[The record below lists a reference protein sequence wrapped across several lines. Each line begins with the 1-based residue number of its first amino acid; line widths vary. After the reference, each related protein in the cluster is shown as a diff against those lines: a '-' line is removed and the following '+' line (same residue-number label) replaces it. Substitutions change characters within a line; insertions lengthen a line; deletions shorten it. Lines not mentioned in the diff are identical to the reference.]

1 MTEKLYDKDS
11 RLKEFTGTV
20 LSCKKTGEK
29 YAVTL
34 NRTAFFPEGGGQQSD
49 RGYIGGAYISDVQ
62 IKNGEI
68 LHFAD
73 KPLSVGQAYD
83 CKLDF
88 DFRFRNMQNH
98 SGEHI
103 ISGIVHRLYGFNNV
117 GFHLGAEMT
126 MDFDG
131 ELTRRQLDEIEDLAN
146 KAVYENLPVKAYYPT
161 DEELKQLDYRSKL
174 DLKENVRIV
183 EIKGVDVCACC
194 APHVKATGEIGII
207 KILDFEKY
215 KGGVRLIVKC
225 GADALRDYR
234 EKYKNVLEISNLLS
248 AKQFEVSAAVVRL
261 NEQLSAEKAA
271 AAALKKRL
279 IAEKAAGF
287 EPDTDKT
294 AVFENGLDIKE
305 LQLLADALCQKAGG
319 IRGAFSGADGAFSFA
334 ICGGETALGNFF
346 AKFKAA
352 FNTRGGGRNGI
363 RQGTV
368 CADRAEIEGLFKE

>member
-1 MTEKLYDKDS
+1 M
-11 RLKEFTGTV
+11 
-20 LSCKKTGEK
+20 
-29 YAVTL
+29 
-34 NRTAFFPEGGGQQSD
+34 
-49 RGYIGGAYISDVQ
+49 Q

-103 ISGIVHRLYGFNNV
+103 ISGIIHRLYGFNNV

-131 ELTRRQLDEIEDLAN
+131 ELTRQQLDEIEDLAN

-194 APHVKATGEIGII
+194 APHVRATGEIGII

-234 EKYKNVLEISNLLS
+234 EKYKSVLEISNLLS
-248 AKQFEVSAAVVRL
+248 AKQPEVSLSVVKL

-287 EPDTDKT
+287 APDTDKT

-305 LQLLADALCQKAGG
+305 LQLLADALCKKAGG

-334 ICGGETALGNFF
+334 ICGEETALGDFF
-346 AKFKAA
+346 AEFKAA

-368 CADRAEIEGLFKE
+368 CADRAEIERLFTE

>member
-11 RLKEFTGTV
+11 HLKEFTGTV
-20 LSCKKTGEK
+20 LSCKKMGEK
-29 YAVTL
+29 YAATL

-49 RGYIGGAYISDVQ
+49 RGYLGDAYISDVQ

-183 EIKGVDVCACC
+183 EIEGVDVCACC
-194 APHVKATGEIGII
+194 APHVKATGEIGVI

-248 AKQFEVSAAVVRL
+248 AKQPTVSAAVVRL
-261 NEQLSAEKAA
+261 NDQLSAEKAET
-271 AAALKKRL
+271 AALKKRL

-287 EPDTDKT
+287 APDTDKT

-334 ICGGETALGNFF
+334 ICGEETALGNFF

-368 CADRAEIEGLFKE
+368 CAERAEIEGLFKE

>member
-11 RLKEFTGTV
+11 HLKEFTGTV
-20 LSCKKTGEK
+20 LSCKKMGEK
-29 YAVTL
+29 YAATL

-49 RGYIGGAYISDVQ
+49 RGYLGDAYISDVQ

-194 APHVKATGEIGII
+194 APHVKATGEIGVI

-248 AKQFEVSAAVVRL
+248 AKQPTVSAAVVRL
-261 NEQLSAEKAA
+261 NDQLSAEKAET
-271 AAALKKRL
+271 AALKKRL

-287 EPDTDKT
+287 APDTDKT

-334 ICGGETALGNFF
+334 ICGEETALGNFF

-368 CADRAEIEGLFKE
+368 CAERAEIEGLFKE

>member
-11 RLKEFTGTV
+11 HLKEFTGTV

-334 ICGGETALGNFF
+334 ICGEETALGNFF

>member
-11 RLKEFTGTV
+11 HLKEFTGTV

-146 KAVYENLPVKAYYPT
+146 KAVCENLPVKAYYPT

-194 APHVKATGEIGII
+194 APHVKATGEIGVI

-261 NEQLSAEKAA
+261 NEQLSAEKAET
-271 AAALKKRL
+271 AALKKRL
-279 IAEKAAGF
+279 IAEKATGF
-287 EPDTDKT
+287 APDTDKT

-305 LQLLADALCQKAGG
+305 LQLLADALCKKAGG
-319 IRGAFSGADGAFSFA
+319 IRGAFSGADGAFAFA
-334 ICGGETALGNFF
+334 ICGEETALGEFF

-368 CADRAEIEGLFKE
+368 CADRAEIERLFKE

>member
-11 RLKEFTGTV
+11 HLKEFTGTV
-20 LSCKKTGEK
+20 LSCEKTGEK

-49 RGYIGGAYISDVQ
+49 RGYIGDAYISDVQ

-161 DEELKQLDYRSKL
+161 DEELKSLDYRSKL
-174 DLKENVRIV
+174 DLKEDVRIV

-248 AKQFEVSAAVVRL
+248 AKQFEVSVAVVRL

-287 EPDTDKT
+287 APDTDKT

-305 LQLLADALCQKAGG
+305 LQLLADALCKKAGG

-334 ICGGETALGNFF
+334 ICGEETALGEFF

>member
-11 RLKEFTGTV
+11 HLKEFTGTV

-62 IKNGEI
+62 MKNGEI

-146 KAVYENLPVKAYYPT
+146 KAVYENLPVKAFYPT

-194 APHVKATGEIGII
+194 APHVKATGEIGVI

-248 AKQFEVSAAVVRL
+248 AKQFEVSSAVVRL

>member
-11 RLKEFTGTV
+11 HLKEFTGTV

-83 CKLDF
+83 CKPDF

-194 APHVKATGEIGII
+194 APHVKATGEIGVI

-215 KGGVRLIVKC
+215 KGGVRLLVKC

-248 AKQFEVSAAVVRL
+248 AKQPTVSAAVVRL
-261 NEQLSAEKAA
+261 NEQLSAEKAET
-271 AAALKKRL
+271 AALKKRL

-287 EPDTDKT
+287 APDTDKT

-305 LQLLADALCQKAGG
+305 LQLLADALCKKAGG
-319 IRGAFSGADGAFSFA
+319 IRGAFSGADGAFAFA
-334 ICGGETALGNFF
+334 ICGEETALGEFF

>member
-11 RLKEFTGTV
+11 HLKEFTGTV

-131 ELTRRQLDEIEDLAN
+131 ELTRRQIDEIEDLAN

-161 DEELKQLDYRSKL
+161 DEELKSLDYRSKL
-174 DLKENVRIV
+174 DLKKNVRIV

-215 KGGVRLIVKC
+215 KGGVRLFVKC

-248 AKQFEVSAAVVRL
+248 AKQPTVSAAVIKL
-261 NEQLSAEKAA
+261 NGQLSAEKAA

-279 IAEKAAGF
+279 IAEKAACF
-287 EPDTDKT
+287 APDTDKT

-305 LQLLADALCQKAGG
+305 LQLLADALCKKAGG

-334 ICGGETALGNFF
+334 ICGEESALGEFF

-368 CADRAEIEGLFKE
+368 CADRSEIEGLFKE

>member
-194 APHVKATGEIGII
+194 APHVKATGEIGVI

-248 AKQFEVSAAVVRL
+248 AKQPTVSSAVVRL

-334 ICGGETALGNFF
+334 ICGEETTLGEFF
-346 AKFKAA
+346 TKFKAA

>member
-11 RLKEFTGTV
+11 HLKEFTGTV

-49 RGYIGGAYISDVQ
+49 RGYIGDAYISDVQ

-161 DEELKQLDYRSKL
+161 DEELKSLDYRSKL
-174 DLKENVRIV
+174 DLKEDVRIV

-248 AKQFEVSAAVVRL
+248 AKQFEVSVAVVRL

-287 EPDTDKT
+287 APDTDKT

-305 LQLLADALCQKAGG
+305 LQLLADALCKKAGG

-334 ICGGETALGNFF
+334 ICGEETALGEFF

-352 FNTRGGGRNGI
+352 FNARGGGRNGI

>member
-11 RLKEFTGTV
+11 HLKEFTGTV

-161 DEELKQLDYRSKL
+161 DEELKSLDYRSKL
-174 DLKENVRIV
+174 DFKENVRIV

-194 APHVKATGEIGII
+194 APHVKATGEIGVI

-215 KGGVRLIVKC
+215 KGGVRLLVKC

-261 NEQLSAEKAA
+261 NEQLSAEKAET
-271 AAALKKRL
+271 AALKKRL

-287 EPDTDKT
+287 APDTDKT

-319 IRGAFSGADGAFSFA
+319 ICGAFSGADGAFSFA
-334 ICGGETALGNFF
+334 ICGEETALGEFF
-346 AKFKAA
+346 TKFKAA

-368 CADRAEIEGLFKE
+368 CAERAEIEGLFKE

>member
-11 RLKEFTGTV
+11 HLKEFTGTV
-20 LSCKKTGEK
+20 LSCEKTGEK

-49 RGYIGGAYISDVQ
+49 CGYIGDAYISTVQ

-103 ISGIVHRLYGFNNV
+103 ISGIIHRLYGFNNV

-161 DEELKQLDYRSKL
+161 DEELESLDYRSKL

-194 APHVKATGEIGII
+194 APHVKSTGEIGII

-234 EKYKNVLEISNLLS
+234 EKYKSVLEISNLLS
-248 AKQFEVSAAVVRL
+248 AKQPEVSLSVVKL

-287 EPDTDKT
+287 APDTDKT

-305 LQLLADALCQKAGG
+305 LQLLADALCKKAGG

-334 ICGGETALGNFF
+334 ICGEETALGDFF
-346 AKFKAA
+346 AEFKVA
-352 FNTRGGGRNGI
+352 FSARGGGRNGI

-368 CADRAEIEGLFKE
+368 CADRAEIERLFTE

>member
-11 RLKEFTGTV
+11 HLKEFTGTV

-215 KGGVRLIVKC
+215 KGGVRLLVKC

-287 EPDTDKT
+287 APDTDKT

-305 LQLLADALCQKAGG
+305 LQLLADALCKKAGG

-334 ICGGETALGNFF
+334 ICGEETALGDFF
-346 AKFKAA
+346 AEFKAA

-368 CADRAEIEGLFKE
+368 CADRAEIERLFTE

>member
-11 RLKEFTGTV
+11 HLKEFTGTV

-34 NRTAFFPEGGGQQSD
+34 NQTAFFPEGGGQQSD

-146 KAVYENLPVKAYYPT
+146 KAVYENLPVKAYYPN

-174 DLKENVRIV
+174 DLKENVRVV

-248 AKQFEVSAAVVRL
+248 AKQFEVSVAVVRL

-287 EPDTDKT
+287 APDTDKT

-334 ICGGETALGNFF
+334 ICGEETALGNFF

-368 CADRAEIEGLFKE
+368 CAERAEIERLFKE

>member
-1 MTEKLYDKDS
+1 MTEQLYDKDS
-11 RLKEFTGTV
+11 HLKEFTGTV

-49 RGYIGGAYISDVQ
+49 RGYIGDAYISDVQ

-161 DEELKQLDYRSKL
+161 DEELKSLDYRSKL
-174 DLKENVRIV
+174 DLKEDVRIV

-248 AKQFEVSAAVVRL
+248 AKQFEVSVAVVRL

-287 EPDTDKT
+287 APDTDKT

-305 LQLLADALCQKAGG
+305 LQLLADALCKKAGG

-334 ICGGETALGNFF
+334 ICGEETALGEFF

>member
-11 RLKEFTGTV
+11 HLKEFTGTV
-20 LSCKKTGEK
+20 LSCEKTGEK

-49 RGYIGGAYISDVQ
+49 RGYIGDAYISDVQ

-131 ELTRRQLDEIEDLAN
+131 ELTRQQLDEIEDLAN

-194 APHVKATGEIGII
+194 APHVKATGEIGVI

-248 AKQFEVSAAVVRL
+248 AKQFEAAAAVVRL
-261 NEQLSAEKAA
+261 NEQLSAEKAET
-271 AAALKKRL
+271 AALKKRL
-279 IAEKAAGF
+279 IAEKTAGF
-287 EPDTDKT
+287 APDTDKT

-305 LQLLADALCQKAGG
+305 LQLLADALCKKAGG
-319 IRGAFSGADGAFSFA
+319 IRGAFSGTDGAFAFA
-334 ICGGETALGNFF
+334 ICGEETALGEFF

-352 FNTRGGGRNGI
+352 FNTHGGGRNGI

>member
-11 RLKEFTGTV
+11 HLKEFTGTV

-34 NRTAFFPEGGGQQSD
+34 NQTAFFPEGGGQQSD

-248 AKQFEVSAAVVRL
+248 AKQFEVSSAVVRL